1 MKGKVDREG
10 QKMRGLEDKK
20 MRNGKCR
27 EYNSGMLKCWNTG
40 IKRQGIKRV
49 NPIF

>member
-1 MKGKVDREG
+1 
-10 QKMRGLEDKK
+10 MRGLEDKK

-40 IKRQGIKRV
+40 ENNV
-49 NPIF
+49 SY